1 MSEVRLV
8 KRREPW
14 GGYVDTDLLP
24 AEGGCNLLCLTDRQV
39 AIIRSFV
46 FPMVRWP
53 TRWVQPFQGELYWV
67 DTPTQLLL
75 ADEVDDLDLEVN
87 GGHNV
92 PCQELADALGDLITI
107 ANSAGGLGP
116 VLANLPD
123 SAWLPSDAE
132 TPPEEGVP
140 PDGFDTW
147 AAYVTWKCQAAWAV
161 WHEIDRVLTMLEG
174 FYGLAVTASVIIP
187 TIFAFTSIS
196 WVAVPVSGV
205 AILVV
210 SILAMVA
217 VWGSNVLIMDQ
228 MRTWWSDHQDA
239 IVCQLYNSGDAATA
253 LAAIGDNI
261 EDAIQAIEWG
271 ALLPFAGPLGDA
283 LGTVI
288 GVFQN
293 NSLVNPLFKLITGVV
308 LIEVECPCE
317 SVAES
322 QYWHFPT
329 DAMGWLWELQGSS
342 SRTWSHGW
350 YSPGHNGAC
359 PDEGEDAGQL
369 QDECHGTGGNDQCH
383 WYLDFV
389 PGARPPAQA
398 GSYFQARFKTSQ
410 GSGTGVFAV
419 IVYADD
425 TQDSGYVASGA
436 TWQTARADVA
446 TGNVGKLIKQVAIAH
461 NQGSH
466 SQQRWFCIDNA
477 RLVVP

>member
-53 TRWVQPFQGELYWV
+53 TRWVQPFQGQLYWV

-92 PCQELADALGDLITI
+92 PCQELADALGTLITI
-107 ANSAGGLGP
+107 ANSAGSVGS
-116 VLANLPD
+116 VLANIPD
-123 SAWLPSDAE
+123 EDWLPSVAE

-147 AAYVTWKCQAAWAV
+147 QAYLEWKCQAAWAV
-161 WHEIDRVLTMLEG
+161 WHEVDRVLTMLEG

-308 LIEVECPCE
+308 LIEVECPCVLVPLE
-317 SVAES
+317 WYHFDSDDQGWVHTIDISGGRSCTAGWVAS
-322 QYWHFPT
+322 PHNGNDPQ
-329 DAMGWLWELQGSS
+329 DS
-342 SRTWSHGW
+342 
-350 YSPGHNGAC
+350 SPGALEVHQGAGGYEETHWSKTYA
-359 PDEGEDAGQL
+359 EGFRPTATAGMKL
-369 QDECHGTGGNDQCH
+369 YIGYCDNTNNA
-383 WYLDFV
+383 
-389 PGARPPAQA
+389 PGVRL
-398 GSYFQARFKTSQ
+398 G
-410 GSGTGVFAV
+410 
-419 IVYADD
+419 IEYADD
-425 TQDSGYVASGA
+425 AND
-436 TWQTARADVA
+436 TAWYTGGIAGWSVLNCPVSS
-446 TGNVGKLIKQVAIAH
+446 GNVGKEIKRLFLGQ
-461 NQGSH
+461 NFGSGQGEW
-466 SQQRWFCIDNA
+466 WFDIDNA
-477 RLVVP
+477 HLL

>member
-1 MSEVRLV
+1 
-8 KRREPW
+8 
-14 GGYVDTDLLP
+14 
-24 AEGGCNLLCLTDRQV
+24 
-39 AIIRSFV
+39 
-46 FPMVRWP
+46 MVRWP
-53 TRWVQPFQGELYWV
+53 TRWVQPFQGQLYWV

-92 PCQELADALGDLITI
+92 PCQELADALGTLITI
-107 ANSAGGLGP
+107 ANSAGSVGS
-116 VLANLPD
+116 VLANIPD
-123 SAWLPSDAE
+123 EDWLPSVAE
-132 TPPEEGVP
+132 TPPEEGIP
-140 PDGFDTW
+140 PEGFDTW
-147 AAYVTWKCQAAWAV
+147 DAYLTWKCQASWAV
-161 WHEIDRVLTMLEG
+161 WHEVDRVLTMLEG

-217 VWGSNVLIMDQ
+217 VWGSNVLIMEQ

-317 SVAES
+317 EITAYWWHFTADEEGWTYEDLQTGCTVAHQWQPAPSPVDAADIDAGCLELSVDLPAGGYSYNYARFQYNYAVGQRPVAASGVGLRADYYQSHDGNGVEAQIGIAYEEGGYDYANFTTGGSWLEQTKYCTAGNYGKHIQFIWVNGAANS
-322 QYWHFPT
+322 QYRDPV
-329 DAMGWLWELQGSS
+329 
-342 SRTWSHGW
+342 TWW
-350 YSPGHNGAC
+350 F
-359 PDEGEDAGQL
+359 D
-369 QDECHGTGGNDQCH
+369 
-383 WYLDFV
+383 
-389 PGARPPAQA
+389 
-398 GSYFQARFKTSQ
+398 
-410 GSGTGVFAV
+410 
-419 IVYADD
+419 
-425 TQDSGYVASGA
+425 
-436 TWQTARADVA
+436 
-446 TGNVGKLIKQVAIAH
+446 NVH
-461 NQGSH
+461 
-466 SQQRWFCIDNA
+466 
-477 RLVVP
+477 VVGL

>member
-1 MSEVRLV
+1 MSEDRRLTLQ
-8 KRREPW
+8 KER
-14 GGYVDTDLLP
+14 GGYVDTNLLP

-53 TRWVQPFQGELYWV
+53 TRWLTPVHGELY
-67 DTPTQLLL
+67 DTDSDTLVLL
-75 ADEVDDLDLEVN
+75 ADEIDDLDLEVN

-92 PCQELADALGDLITI
+92 PCQSLADALGDLITI

-123 SAWLPSDAE
+123 SAWLPTDAE
-132 TPPEEGVP
+132 TPPAEGMP

-147 AAYVTWKCQAAWAV
+147 DAYLTWKCQAAWAV
-161 WHEIDRVLTMLEG
+161 WNEIDRAMIMLEG
-174 FYGLAVTASVIIP
+174 FYGLEVTASVIVP
-187 TIFAFTSIS
+187 MIFAFTAPS

-217 VWGSNVLIMDQ
+217 VWGSSVLIMDQ

-239 IVCQLYNSGDAATA
+239 IVCQLYNSGDAATS

-317 SVAES
+317 QAF
-322 QYWHFPT
+322 QNQFWHFT
-329 DAMGWLWELQGSS
+329 ADLEGWYWELQVPGSGF
-342 SRTWSHGW
+342 TWTHGW
-350 YSPGHNGAC
+350 ANPGPLGA
-359 PDEGEDAGQL
+359 DSQDADAGQMVDH
-369 QDECHGTGGNDQCH
+369 QSGNGPFSQAH
-383 WYLDFV
+383 WQYDFPV
-389 PGARPPAQA
+389 
-398 GSYFQARFKTSQ
+398 GSEPMATSGMTFQ
-410 GSGTGVFAV
+410 
-419 IVYADD
+419 
-425 TQDSGYVASGA
+425 
-436 TWQTARADVA
+436 ADVA
-446 TGNVGKLIKQVAIAH
+446 HNGGCMISLEVKFTDETQQGENFTWAGFWSVLHTHISGGNVGKHIKAISVMH
-461 NQGSH
+461 NAGSH
-466 SQQRWFCIDNA
+466 SNARDVAVDNA
-477 RLVVP
+477 RLWIP